1 MGRLQDRVAVVTGA
15 ASGMGR
21 ESAKLF
27 ASEGAKVVAF
37 DKVDAVEE
45 TAAAIRQAG
54 GQAVAMTGDAG
65 LEADVEKVMERA
77 VSAYGALDVCYANAG
92 IIGGFAPFFE
102 ETPEQWTEVLRV
114 NLIGVYL
121 AIKHASKIM
130 RPAGKGSIIATA
142 SVAGIR
148 GAGAGGAY
156 SASKAGVINLVQV
169 ASHELSATG
178 VRVNAICPGLIETG
192 MTQNVFDRARAKGT
206 DHKIGQLAALRR
218 AGQPEEIAAAALFLA
233 SDDAAYVNGQALAVD
248 GGFSSS
254 LPYLQRRT

>member
-1 MGRLQDRVAVVTGA
+1 MGRLQDKVAVITGA

-21 ESAKLF
+21 ASAKLF
-27 ASEGAKVVAF
+27 ASEGAKVVAV
-37 DKVDAVEE
+37 DKVDSVEE

-54 GQAVAMTGDAG
+54 GRAVAMTADAG
-65 LEADVEKVMERA
+65 LEADVERVMARA
-77 VSAYGALDVCYANAG
+77 ASEYGGLDVCYANAG
-92 IIGGFAPFFE
+92 VIGGFAPFFE

-121 AIKHASKIM
+121 AIKHAAKVM
-130 RPAGKGSIIATA
+130 RPAGRGSIIATA

-169 ASHELSATG
+169 ASHELSGTG
-178 VRVNAICPGLIETG
+178 IRVNAICPGLIETG
-192 MTQNVFDRARAKGT
+192 MTQNIFDRARSKGT

-218 AGQPEEIAAAALFLA
+218 AGQPEEIAGAALFLA
-233 SDDAAYVNGQALAVD
+233 SDDASYVNGQAFAVD